1 MKKIKTIVF
10 LLLLA
15 IPAIVSAQTKEISYK
30 FGGFVEFKSYF
41 DDYRSRTSRYDLQY
55 KYPLSPDLN
64 DEGIDLNKNN
74 SLNYS
79 IAASRLTFSVAGMKF
94 LNADVNTYVEADFLG
109 SGESYINMFNLRHLY
124 MNFQWERSSLLLGQT
139 NHLSYVAEVASNMVG
154 FGSGYPFNTLNRGM
168 QVRYETKL
176 AEKVKF
182 LAAAEIYSGH
192 KSLGP
197 ATAQTQ
203 AGIPDL
209 HAQLKFGDANKLFG
223 GVTFG
228 YKFFKP
234 RNTDGDKNLIST
246 TVSAFDVSLFAKAVI
261 GKGYSLKLWGI
272 YGENLSMLNMLG
284 GYGKIEYAASE
295 PLDFDYT
302 NLRTLSAWAEF
313 ETPYYKNFNFGLFY
327 GYQKNC
333 GTKDKLDTSAYGSNY
348 LYFSDQKLEWFSRI
362 SPRITYSLSK
372 KLIFGLEYNLTFA
385 KWSKSVDENMKPLI
399 SFDVNHNNRL
409 EFMAKLIF

>member
-1 MKKIKTIVF
+1 MKKRKTA
-10 LLLLA
+10 LLYLLLA
-15 IPAIVSAQTKEISYK
+15 IPVIITAQTKEISYK

-55 KYPLSPDLN
+55 KYPLAPDLN
-64 DEGIDLNKNN
+64 DNGIDINMNN

-109 SGESYINMFNLRHLY
+109 AGESYLNMFNLRHLY
-124 MNFQWERSSLLLGQT
+124 MNFQWKKSSLLMGQT

-168 QVRYETKL
+168 QIRFETKL
-176 AEKVKF
+176 AEKIKF
-182 LAAAEIYSGH
+182 LAAAEMYSGH

-197 ATAQTQ
+197 ASAQAQ

-209 HAQLKFGDANKLFG
+209 HAQLKFGDASTLFG
-223 GVTFG
+223 GVTVG

-234 RNTDGDKNLIST
+234 RNTDGDKNSIST
-246 TVSAFDVSLFAKAVI
+246 TISAFDISIFAKAVI
-261 GKGYSLKLWGI
+261 GKGYSVKLWGI
-272 YGENLSMLNMLG
+272 YGENLSMFNMLG
-284 GYGKIEYAASE
+284 GYGKIAYTGPD

-313 ETPYYKNFNFGLFY
+313 ETPSYNNFNFGLFY

-333 GTKDKLDTSAYGSNY
+333 GTNEKLDTSTYGLNY
-348 LYFSDQKLEWFSRI
+348 LYFSDQKLEWFSRV

-385 KWSKSVDENMKPLI
+385 KWSKSVDANMKPLA

-409 EFMAKLIF
+409 EFMAKLNF

>member
-1 MKKIKTIVF
+1 MKKIQTIVM

-15 IPAIVSAQTKEISYK
+15 VPVIVTAQTKEILYK

-55 KYPLSPDLN
+55 KYPLSPNMN
-64 DEGIDLNKNN
+64 DDGIDINKSN

-109 SGESYINMFNLRHLY
+109 SGESYIGMFNLRHIY
-124 MNFQWERSSLLLGQT
+124 MNFKWKKSALLLGQT
-139 NHLSYVAEVASNMVG
+139 NHLTHVSEVSSNMVG

-168 QVRYETKL
+168 QVRYEVML
-176 AEKVKF
+176 SENMKF
-182 LAAAEIYSGH
+182 LAAAEMYSGH

-197 ATAQTQ
+197 ASAQAQ
-203 AGIPDL
+203 SGIPDL
-209 HAQLKFGDANKLFG
+209 HAQIKLGNANKIFG
-223 GVTFG
+223 GATFG

-234 RNTDGDKNLIST
+234 RNTDGNNNPIST

-261 GKGYSLKLWGI
+261 GRGFSVKLWGI
-272 YGENLSMLNMLG
+272 YGENLSMYNMLG
-284 GYGKIEYAASE
+284 GYGKLAYTASE
-295 PLDFDYT
+295 PLDFDYS
-302 NLRTLSAWAEF
+302 NLRTLSTWAEF
-313 ETPYYKNFNFGLFY
+313 ETPSYKNFNFGLFY

-333 GTKDKLDTSAYGSNY
+333 GTKDKLDTSASGANY
-348 LYFSDQKLEWFSRI
+348 LYFSDQKMEWFSRV

-385 KWSKSVDENMKPLI
+385 KWSKSVDANLKPLT

-409 EFMAKLIF
+409 EFMAKLNF